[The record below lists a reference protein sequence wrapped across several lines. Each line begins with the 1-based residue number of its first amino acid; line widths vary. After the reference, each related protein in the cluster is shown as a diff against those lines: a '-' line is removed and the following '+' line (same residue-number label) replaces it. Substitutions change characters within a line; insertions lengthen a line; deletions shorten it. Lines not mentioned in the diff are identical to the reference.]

1 MMSQSYGEY
10 LHVDRVM
17 WFGVDGSQRL
27 ATVVD
32 LWSAVGNRDWKIIE
46 TEGGTIRLDSK
57 LGTGTTFYFT
67 WLQKSSQPNER
78 IKSNLALYS
87 YFNKIF

>member
-1 MMSQSYGEY
+1 MSQSYGEY

-17 WFGVDGSQRL
+17 WLGVDGSQRL
-27 ATVVD
+27 ARVD
-32 LWSAVGNRDWKIIE
+32 RDWKIIE

-67 WLQKSSQPNER
+67 WLQKVSQSNER
-78 IKSNLALYS
+78 VIVNLA
-87 YFNKIF
+87 

>member
-1 MMSQSYGEY
+1 MSQSYGEY

-27 ATVVD
+27 ARVD
-32 LWSAVGNRDWKIIE
+32 RDWKIIE

-67 WLQKSSQPNER
+67 WLQKFSQSNER
-78 IKSNLALYS
+78 VLVNLA
-87 YFNKIF
+87 